1 MKIAIAQQ
9 NYILG
14 HFDFNIEKI
23 IFDIKKAIHDQAD
36 LIVFSE
42 LSISGYPPTDF
53 LEIKDFVD
61 KGLEKLNELLPYSK
75 EVAILVGIPTV
86 NPVIEG
92 KDLYNSA
99 VFLYEGEIKKI
110 INKTLL
116 PTYDI
121 FDEYRFFEPNKNF
134 ECIEFKGEK
143 IAVTICED
151 IWNIDN
157 ANPMYSICPMDFLI
171 KENPT
176 LMINLSASPFSYQH
190 ADIRKEIVKENCLKY
205 NLPMIYCNSVGA
217 QTEIIFDGGS
227 MACDAQGHSI
237 CSLKYFE
244 EDYAVVD
251 LNQSNQPL
259 SHSENWGRYERKHK
273 ALVLG
278 IRDFFQKSGFQKA
291 ILGLSGGI
299 DSALTLAIA
308 VEALGS
314 KNVLSVLMP
323 SEYSSSH
330 SVDDALQICKNLGS
344 PYEIVPIKE
353 SYQTMLEALAP
364 VFDGAPFNVAEENIQ
379 ARIRGMILMA
389 ISNKKGHILLNT
401 SNKSEMAVGYGTLY
415 GDMCGALSVLGDLY
429 KTEVYEMSRYINR
442 EKEIIPVN
450 TIEKAPSAELRPNQ
464 KDQDSLPPYEVL
476 DAILFEYIEKQQS
489 PANIIDKGYESD
501 LVYRILSMVNKNEFK
516 RFQAPPILRV
526 SSKAFGFGRRMPL
539 VGKYL

>member
-1 MKIAIAQQ
+1 MKIAISQQ

-14 HFDFNIEKI
+14 HFDFNINKI
-23 IFDIKKAIHDQAD
+23 IVAIQNAIKDRAD

-42 LSISGYPPTDF
+42 LAISGYPPTDF
-53 LEIKDFVD
+53 LEINDFVN
-61 KGLEKLNELLPYSK
+61 KGIEKLNQLLPFSK
-75 EVAILVGIPTV
+75 DIAILLGIPTV
-86 NPVIEG
+86 NPTIEG
-92 KDLYNSA
+92 KDLFNSA
-99 VFLYEGEIKKI
+99 AFLYNGEIKKI

-121 FDEYRFFEPNKNF
+121 FDEYRFFEPNNTF
-134 ECIEFKGEK
+134 ECISFKGEK

-157 ANPMYSICPMDFLI
+157 ANPMYSICPMDILI
-171 KENPT
+171 NENPS

-190 ADIRKEIVKENCLKY
+190 ADIRQEIVRDNCKKY

-217 QTEIIFDGGS
+217 QTEVIFDGGS
-227 MACDAQGHSI
+227 MACDAEGNTI

-244 EDYAVVD
+244 EDYAIID
-251 LNQSNQPL
+251 LKDKNQSLHQ
-259 SHSENWGRYERKHK
+259 SEHWGRYERKYN

-308 VEALGS
+308 VDALGAE
-314 KNVLSVLMP
+314 NVLSVLMP

-344 PYEIVPIKE
+344 PYEIVSIKE
-353 SYQTMLEALAP
+353 SYQKMLDTLAP
-364 VFDGAPFNVAEENIQ
+364 VFNGAPFNVAEENIQ

-442 EKEIIPVN
+442 IQEIIPVN

-464 KDQDSLPPYEVL
+464 KDQDSLPPYEIL
-476 DAILFEYIEKQQS
+476 DAILFEYIENQQS

-501 LVYRILSMVNKNEFK
+501 LVYRILSMVNRNEFK

>member
-1 MKIAIAQQ
+1 
-9 NYILG
+9 
-14 HFDFNIEKI
+14 
-23 IFDIKKAIHDQAD
+23 
-36 LIVFSE
+36 
-42 LSISGYPPTDF
+42 
-53 LEIKDFVD
+53 
-61 KGLEKLNELLPYSK
+61 
-75 EVAILVGIPTV
+75 
-86 NPVIEG
+86 
-92 KDLYNSA
+92 
-99 VFLYEGEIKKI
+99 
-110 INKTLL
+110 
-116 PTYDI
+116 
-121 FDEYRFFEPNKNF
+121 
-134 ECIEFKGEK
+134 
-143 IAVTICED
+143 
-151 IWNIDN
+151 
-157 ANPMYSICPMDFLI
+157 MDFLI

-244 EDYAVVD
+244 EDFAVVD
-251 LNQSNQPL
+251 LNQSSQPL

-330 SVDDALQICKNLGS
+330 SVDDALQICRNLGS

-389 ISNKKGHILLNT
+389 ISNKKGPILLNT

-476 DAILFEYIEKQQS
+476 DAILFEYIQKQQS

>member
-23 IFDIKKAIHDQAD
+23 IFDIKKAILDQAD

-251 LNQSNQPL
+251 LNQSSQPS

-389 ISNKKGHILLNT
+389 ISNKKGPILLNT

-489 PANIIDKGYESD
+489 PVNIIDKGYESD

-539 VGKYL
+539 VGKSL